1 MESPL
6 AVRVLGRG
14 VSRVPLADCRLCPP
28 APELELQV
36 FGAGRRGVPVEQ
48 LVGQAGLTVAP
59 IEPLGGQAAPK
70 GVAAV

>member
-1 MESPL
+1 M
-6 AVRVLGRG
+6 
-14 VSRVPLADCRLCPP
+14 PLADCRLCPS

-48 LVGQAGLTVAP
+48 LVGQ